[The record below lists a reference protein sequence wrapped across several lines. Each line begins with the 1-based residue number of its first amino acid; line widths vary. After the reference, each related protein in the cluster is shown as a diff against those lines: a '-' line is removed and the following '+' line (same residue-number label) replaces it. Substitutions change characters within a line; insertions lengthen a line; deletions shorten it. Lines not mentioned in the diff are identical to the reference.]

1 MSEGMQLELKK
12 PLDKMTA
19 KELRELAM
27 KQLPQ
32 VVGASG
38 MDKDELLG
46 KIKEVLGM
54 SDAEGGP
61 KTSPY
66 KGQILGMKRKMR
78 DLRAKKVELSAETG
92 TSKAKDILRRKINK
106 LKKRTRRLSATA

>member
-12 PLDKMTA
+12 PLEKMTA

-38 MDKDELLG
+38 MGKDELLAE
-46 KIKEVLGM
+46 IKKVLGIGGE
-54 SDAEGGP
+54 EGP
-61 KTSPY
+61 AVSAY
-66 KGQILGMKRKMR
+66 KGQILTMKRQAKT
-78 DLRAKKVELSAETG
+78 LRAKKAEAG
-92 TSKAKDILRRKINK
+92 TEMPRKEREILRRKINK
-106 LKKRTRRLSATA
+106 LKKRSRRLAAAS